1 MATALFIT
9 QEDLVRNSIISGSTD
24 FDKIIQFVKIAQ
36 IIDVQNLLGSDLYNK
51 ISEDI
56 ISGAAGGAG
65 LTGNYLTLVNE
76 YVQPALI
83 WFAQMNYIPF
93 SAYSITNKGIL
104 KGSSETAQNVD
115 KDEVDYLVAKAREYA
130 NYYSTRLVDYLCFNN
145 SLFPEYTSNTNNDIS
160 PDTSSTAFNG
170 WVL

>member
-9 QEDLVRNSIISGSTD
+9 QQDLVRNSIIDGNVD
-24 FDKIIQFVKIAQ
+24 YDKVIQFVKVAQ

-51 ISEDI
+51 ISADI

-65 LTGNYLTLVNE
+65 LTGNYLTLVTE
-76 YVQPALI
+76 FIQPTLI

-115 KDEVDYLVAKAREYA
+115 KNEVDYLVSKAREYA
-130 NYYSTRLVDYLCFNN
+130 NYYSTRMVDYLSFNDN
-145 SLFPEYTSNTNNDIS
+145 LFPEYNKNSNEDIS
-160 PDTSSTAFNG
+160 PDTDTTFNG

>member
-65 LTGNYLTLVNE
+65 LTGNYLTLVTE
-76 YVQPALI
+76 FIQPTLI
-83 WFAQMNYIPF
+83 WFSQMNYIPF

>member
-9 QEDLVRNSIISGSTD
+9 QQDLVRNSIIDGNVD
-24 FDKIIQFVKIAQ
+24 YDKVIQFVKVAQ
-36 IIDVQNLLGSDLYNK
+36 IIDIQNILGTDLYNK
-51 ISEDI
+51 ISADI

-65 LTGNYLTLVNE
+65 LTGNYLTLVTE
-76 YVQPALI
+76 FIQPTLI

-115 KDEVDYLVAKAREYA
+115 KNEVDYLVSKAREYA
-130 NYYSTRLVDYLCFNN
+130 NYYSTRMVDYLCFNS
-145 SLFPEYTSNTNNDIS
+145 SLFPEFNSNTGSDIS

>member
-9 QEDLVRNSIISGSTD
+9 REDLVRNSIIDGNTD
-24 FDKIIQFVKIAQ
+24 YDKIVQFVSVAQ
-36 IIDVQNLLGSDLYNK
+36 QIDIQNLLGTDLYNK
-51 ISEDI
+51 ISADI
-56 ISGAAGGAG
+56 ISGAGGGAG

-76 YVQPALI
+76 FVQPTLI

-93 SAYSITNKGIL
+93 AAYSITNKGIL

-115 KDEVDYLVAKAREYA
+115 KNEVDYLVSKAREYA
-130 NYYSTRLVDYLCFNN
+130 NYYSTRLVDYLCSNS
-145 SLFPEYTSNTNNDIS
+145 SLFPEYSSNSGSDIS
-160 PDTSSTAFNG
+160 PDTDTLFNG

>member
-24 FDKIIQFVKIAQ
+24 YDKIIQFVKIAQ
-36 IIDVQNLLGSDLYNK
+36 IIDIQNLLGTDLYNK
-51 ISEDI
+51 ISDDI

-65 LTGNYLTLVNE
+65 LTGNYLTLVTE
-76 YVQPALI
+76 FIQPTLI

-130 NYYSTRLVDYLCFNN
+130 NYYSTRLVDYLCDNN
-145 SLFPEYTSNTNNDIS
+145 SLFPEYSSNSGSDIS